1 MRDWAQALR
10 SRQCHRRPGTAFPD
24 MPWAPSTTCGR
35 TSRPCRFSAR
45 VGGGWVRHSALTRRD
60 LGRATAVRGT
70 SAPPAFDQGQ
80 QRRAGSALPDEYAP
94 AGRSSSCSPRALA
107 QRTRSRSTRRAVR
120 LGSPRSCAHVARVVV
135 ANAKKLR
142 QILRGQGQDRS
153 ARRAPAGRAFA
164 RIKGASASR
173 AGARRAAVE
182 WRADRASG
190 WIMGAAVRR
199 CGGRGE
205 GRSRVCSQRGLDPGH
220 RSASSEAD

>member
-1 MRDWAQALR
+1 LGRPFARWAASPCFRWPPVRLAR
-10 SRQCHRRPGTAFPD
+10 MCREHESVGVVCPPLCRVSDERRPQVRCIGLDVYREFCEVAI
-24 MPWAPSTTCGR
+24 SEEGR
-35 TSRPCRFSAR
+35 VRSAGR
-45 VGGGWVRHSALTRRD
+45 IRTRRQELELFAQSLGSED
-60 LGRATAVRGT
+60 EVALDTTGRAARI
-70 SAPPAFDQGQ
+70 AEILRP
-80 QRRAGSALPDEYAP
+80 RRAGRGRQREEVAPD
-94 AGRSSSCSPRALA
+94 
-107 QRTRSRSTRRAVR
+107 
-120 LGSPRSCAHVARVVV
+120 
-135 ANAKKLR
+135 
-142 QILRGQGQDRS
+142 LRGQGQDRS